1 MHHILGFS
9 QVLVEE
15 RAGLAFSHPV
25 EVGYVD
31 KLVVKTEASVG
42 GLVVWTIEVAS
53 VIDGRGSR
61 TLAVGL

>member
-9 QVLVEE
+9 QVLVEK
-15 RAGLAFSHPV
+15 RAGLALSHPV
-25 EVGYVD
+25 EVRYVD
-31 KLVVKTEASVG
+31 QLVVKTEASVG